1 MKRLVALHDGSV
13 SAHSDGLGTGSEF
26 VVRLPF
32 ARRHASEA
40 SVSEVPSS
48 GVAVGRGSQPLR
60 VLIVDDNAD
69 AAETLSATL
78 GLVGVIA
85 RTANDG
91 QSALAIAQE
100 LEPHLAILD
109 IGLPLMDGYEV
120 ARRLRALRVPP
131 VMVVAVTGFGQESDY
146 RRSREAGFD
155 DHFVKPIGVDAIYAI
170 VMRCRD
176 AIAATG

>member
-1 MKRLVALHDGSV
+1 M
-13 SAHSDGLGTGSEF
+13 
-26 VVRLPF
+26 
-32 ARRHASEA
+32 
-40 SVSEVPSS
+40 
-48 GVAVGRGSQPLR
+48 R